1 MLDPSHPYNTFLV
14 SLTLP
19 RTAYALCTRTASL
32 LIFITNMVV
41 KKMRAVMMLVV
52 AMMHVVGLTSA
63 LFFPFPS
70 FTGPSTP
77 PSSTYSRPDVD
88 VTGAIARAPA
98 APGVVPVPQGTN
110 RGNSL
115 AWYWAGP
122 AIGPGR
128 TRPDPTPITEV
139 CPKGFVR
146 IPQKVRAKGRRF
158 GGFAFDDRMKI
169 NGDTVCCMPPPR
181 NAGFDVI
188 NLRPC
193 GVRCRSGYKLI
204 NPYEISAQC
213 IRCSNYPQC
222 T

>member
-1 MLDPSHPYNTFLV
+1 
-14 SLTLP
+14 
-19 RTAYALCTRTASL
+19 
-32 LIFITNMVV
+32 
-41 KKMRAVMMLVV
+41 MRAVMMMVV

-63 LFFPFPS
+63 LLFPFPS
-70 FTGPSTP
+70 FTGPST

-115 AWYWAGP
+115 AWNWAGP

-181 NAGFDVI
+181 NAGFDVN